1 MKELS
6 IFVDE
11 SGDFGPVSNHSPF
24 YLFTL
29 VFHDQNNSITESIPR
44 LDEQIQNIGFPI
56 HAIHTGPII
65 RNENFYKSYS
75 FDERKRLFN
84 SLLFFTSKVDIKYHT
99 IFADKRIHSNKKD
112 LINYLSKSF
121 ANFVRDNWEWLNSF
135 DKIIVYYDYGQSE
148 ITTILTSVLN
158 SLLYEVEFR
167 HVQPNEYKLFQ
178 VADMICTLELSSH
191 NYDSNKISKSE
202 QNFYHSK
209 KEFNK
214 FYYKT
219 IKKKQI

>member
-1 MKELS
+1 MDS
-6 IFVDE
+6 TR
-11 SGDFGPVSNHSPF
+11 N
-24 YLFTL
+24 
-29 VFHDQNNSITESIPR
+29 Q
-44 LDEQIQNIGFPI
+44 LDIQ
-56 HAIHTGPII
+56 
-65 RNENFYKSYS
+65 
-75 FDERKRLFN
+75 
-84 SLLFFTSKVDIKYHT
+84 
-99 IFADKRIHSNKKD
+99 KD

-121 ANFVRDNWEWLNSF
+121 ATFVRDNWERLNSF

-191 NYDSNKISKSE
+191 NYDNNKISKSE
-202 QNFYHSK
+202 QNYYHAK

>member
-29 VFHDQNNSITESIPR
+29 VFHDQNNSITESIPK
-44 LDEQIQNIGFPI
+44 LDEQVQPI

-99 IFADKRIHSNKKD
+99 IFADKRIHSNKK
-112 LINYLSKSF
+112 I
-121 ANFVRDNWEWLNSF
+121 
-135 DKIIVYYDYGQSE
+135 
-148 ITTILTSVLN
+148 
-158 SLLYEVEFR
+158 
-167 HVQPNEYKLFQ
+167 
-178 VADMICTLELSSH
+178 
-191 NYDSNKISKSE
+191 
-202 QNFYHSK
+202 
-209 KEFNK
+209 
-214 FYYKT
+214 
-219 IKKKQI
+219 

>member
-1 MKELS
+1 M
-6 IFVDE
+6 
-11 SGDFGPVSNHSPF
+11 
-24 YLFTL
+24 
-29 VFHDQNNSITESIPR
+29 
-44 LDEQIQNIGFPI
+44 
-56 HAIHTGPII
+56 
-65 RNENFYKSYS
+65 
-75 FDERKRLFN
+75 
-84 SLLFFTSKVDIKYHT
+84 
-99 IFADKRIHSNKKD
+99 
-112 LINYLSKSF
+112 INYLSKSF
-121 ANFVRDNWEWLNSF
+121 AAFIRDNWEWLNCF

-178 VADMICTLELSSH
+178 VADMICTLELSGH
-191 NYDSNKISKSE
+191 NFDNNKISKSE
-202 QNFYHSK
+202 QYFYHSK